1 MKPHPTAIKVLTL
14 LAIIVMLMIALARVG
29 DLAEERQQRAAEAR
43 QGIEQAQAGAQTL
56 LGPMLRTVCHETW
69 EETLRSRGTP
79 VTTTRKREFTIHS
92 TPDHLEVTGGVTM
105 EPRHRGLFKVNTY
118 VADTTLAARW
128 TLLRPE
134 PENAGG
140 KVSCEAP
147 VLAVAVSDPRGLREA
162 QVKVGGQV
170 AAVQPGTPFAKLGSG
185 FHAVMPAAV
194 LTSKEPLAVDIRV
207 QLVGTGDL
215 AIAPVG
221 DTTRVDLTSDWPHPS
236 FGGRFLPVQRE
247 LRDDGFH
254 AVWQVTS
261 LASSAG
267 RDALSGAG
275 LCDGPATSGPCVETF
290 SVAFVDPV
298 NPYTLTDRAL
308 KYGLLF
314 IALSFVAVGMV
325 EVLQRLRVH
334 PVQYLLV
341 GCALAIFFLLLLS
354 LSEHLAFGWSYTIA
368 SAACVTLLGF
378 YARHILGGWPAGLG
392 FGAGIAALYGAL
404 FVLLQMEQTAMVL
417 GAVLLFVVLAAVMIA
432 TRRIDWYGLT
442 RSTAAAS

>member
-14 LAIIVMLMIALARVG
+14 LAIIVMLMVALARVG

-56 LGPMLRTVCHETW
+56 LGPVLRTVCHETW
-69 EETLRSRGTP
+69 EETVRTRNVP
-79 VTTTRKREFTIHS
+79 VVTTRKREFTIDS
-92 TPDHLEVTGGVTM
+92 TPDHLEVKGGVTM

-128 TLLRPE
+128 NLMRPE

-140 KVSCEAP
+140 KVTCDAP
-147 VLAVAVSDPRGLREA
+147 VLAVAVSDPRGLRDA
-162 QVKVGGQV
+162 QVKVGGQ
-170 AAVQPGTPFAKLGSG
+170 AATVQPGTPFQKLGSG
-185 FHAVMPAAV
+185 FHAVLPASV
-194 LTSKEPLAVDIRV
+194 LKSGEPLAVDIHV

-247 LRDDGFH
+247 LREDGFH
-254 AVWQVTS
+254 AVWQVS
-261 LASSAG
+261 ALASSAG
-267 RDALSGAG
+267 RDVLSGAG
-275 LCDGPATSGPCVETF
+275 LCDGPGASSPCVETF
-290 SVAFVDPV
+290 GIAFVDPV

-368 SAACVTLLGF
+368 SAACVMLLGF

-392 FGAGIAALYGAL
+392 FGAGIAGLYGAL
-404 FVLLQMEQTAMVL
+404 YVLLQMEQTAMVL
-417 GAVLLFVVLAAVMIA
+417 GAVLLFVVLAAVMVA

-442 RSTAAAS
+442 RSTAPAA